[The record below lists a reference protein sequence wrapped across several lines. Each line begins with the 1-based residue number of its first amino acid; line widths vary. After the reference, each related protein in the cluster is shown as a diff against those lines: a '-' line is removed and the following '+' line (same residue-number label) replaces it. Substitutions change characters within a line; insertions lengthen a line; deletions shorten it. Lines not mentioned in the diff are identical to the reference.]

1 MKEGQGRLPE
11 EFVLLKTLQGKIL
24 IGRNEHQ
31 WITNPAFTGN

>member
-24 IGRNEHQ
+24 GRNEHQ